1 MHVFY
6 AEINNPGV
14 IPEMRKTSEL
24 PMLLSKLCNPEL
36 PKENS
41 GISFQKSGA
50 ALQNLYNILS
60 KVINNFTRVRTV
72 WQNRNGLQSEIIH

>member
-36 PKENS
+36 SKENS
-41 GISFQKSGA
+41 GISFQNSGA
-50 ALQNLYNILS
+50 ALQIQHP
-60 KVINNFTRVRTV
+60 I
-72 WQNRNGLQSEIIH
+72 QSD